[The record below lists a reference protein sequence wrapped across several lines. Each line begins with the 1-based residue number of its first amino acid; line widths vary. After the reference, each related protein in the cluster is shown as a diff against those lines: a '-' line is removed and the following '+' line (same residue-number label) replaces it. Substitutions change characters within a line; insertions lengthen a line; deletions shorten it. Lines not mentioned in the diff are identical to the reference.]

1 MDEVEPVEEL
11 LHHLL
16 DLAEVELDV
25 GVAEQAGQV
34 VLGKVKDK
42 VEGGLVAIV
51 LARLIRF

>member
-51 LARLIRF
+51 LARLITF

>member
-51 LARLIRF
+51 LARLLTF